1 MGRIMAIDYG
11 KKRTGLAVTDPV
23 RIIATALT
31 TVETP
36 TLLSYIKDYCAREQV
51 DIFVVGL
58 AKHMDNS
65 WSESMEYIEPFVKQL
80 EEAFPEKEIA
90 RVDERFTS
98 KIAFQTMID
107 SGLKKKQRRDK
118 GMIDQISATIML
130 QDYLKATEA
139 TKTTY

>member
-11 KKRTGLAVTDPV
+11 RVRTGLAVTDPM
-23 RIIATALT
+23 RIIATALA

-36 TLLSYIKDYCAREQV
+36 QLMQYIKDYCAREEV
-51 DIFVVGL
+51 DLFVVGE
-58 AKHMDNS
+58 ARQMDGTP
-65 WSESMEYIEPFVKQL
+65 SESMQYIEPFVAAL
-80 EEAFPEKEIA
+80 REAFPSREVA

-118 GMIDQISATIML
+118 GMIDQIAATVML
-130 QDYLKATEA
+130 QDFMNSQNNRR
-139 TKTTY
+139 